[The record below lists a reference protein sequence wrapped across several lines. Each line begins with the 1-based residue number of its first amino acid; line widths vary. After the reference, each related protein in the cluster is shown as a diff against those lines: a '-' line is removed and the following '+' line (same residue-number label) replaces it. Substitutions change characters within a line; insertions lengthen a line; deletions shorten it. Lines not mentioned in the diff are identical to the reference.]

1 MDQTKIG
8 QLICEKRK
16 AKGLTQR
23 QLAEQLS
30 VSEQAVSKWERG
42 MGCPDISLLP
52 LVAGALDIPVEQLLK
67 GEIRENQSDSGNMK
81 RLRFYVCK
89 ECGNVIT
96 STSEMEAVCCGKKL
110 IKEEP
115 KKAADDHTIQVEL
128 IDGDY
133 YVSMEQ
139 HPMTKDHYISFFAY
153 VTCNQ
158 VKLTKL
164 YPEQSAITNYRKCG
178 HGYLYAYCKQHGLQ
192 YRLI

>member
-1 MDQTKIG
+1 MDQQKVG

-16 AKGLTQR
+16 EKGLTQK
-23 QLAEQLS
+23 QLAITLL

-42 MGCPDISLLP
+42 IGLPDISMLGQISTVLE
-52 LVAGALDIPVEQLLK
+52 IPVEQLLK
-67 GEIRENQSDSGNMK
+67 GETKENKTDSGNMK

-89 ECGNVIT
+89 QCGNVVT
-96 STSEMEAVCCGKKL
+96 STSEMEASCCGRKMKQ
-110 IKEEP
+110 EEP
-115 KKAADDHTIQVEL
+115 VKAKDGHEINVEL

-133 YVSMEQ
+133 YVSVND
-139 HPMTKDHYISFFAY
+139 HPMTKEHYISFFAY

-178 HGYLYAYCKQHGLQ
+178 HGYLYAYCNEHGLQ